1 MKMRQNI
8 EQGVKTL
15 ELKNPYV
22 FLGKIKHMSSFDE
35 IALFITEEK
44 NKHIRNIKRIRF
56 LLYSTSV
63 IFLTSSMIAIGN
75 HRIGWSI
82 FLFSS
87 TFLSLPFLYIV
98 NKNNQ
103 INRFEYVLK
112 EIKNEELNRNR
123 CKK

>member
-1 MKMRQNI
+1 
-8 EQGVKTL
+8 L

-44 NKHIRNIKRIRF
+44 NRHIRNIKRIRF

-63 IFLTSSMIAIGN
+63 IFLTTSMIAIGN
-75 HRIGWSI
+75 HRLGLSI
-82 FLFSS
+82 LLFSS

-98 NKNNQ
+98 NKNNH

-112 EIKNEELNRNR
+112 EIKNEEMNRNR
-123 CKK
+123 YKKK